1 MRDVSYLK
9 PEKFQDWL
17 TLTEVA
23 RLVDRDISWIRK
35 LEADGKIPEAKRVQR
50 GQIEVRLWPPHDV
63 DEIKRVVES
72 ARVGRPK
79 GS

>member
-9 PEKFQDWL
+9 PERYQDWL

-23 RLVDRDISWIRK
+23 RLVDRDISWIRR
-35 LEADGKIPEAKRVQR
+35 LEAEGKIPKAKRYPR
-50 GQIEVRLWPPHDV
+50 GELSIRLWPPHDV
-63 DEIKRVVES
+63 EEIQRVISE
-72 ARVGRPK
+72 AKPGRPK